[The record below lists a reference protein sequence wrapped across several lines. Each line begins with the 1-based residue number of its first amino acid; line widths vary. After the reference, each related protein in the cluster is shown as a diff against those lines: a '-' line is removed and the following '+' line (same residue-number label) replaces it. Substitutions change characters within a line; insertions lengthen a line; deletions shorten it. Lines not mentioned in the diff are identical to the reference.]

1 MVFNLIALTWIT
13 FTSKC
18 NNIKQRA
25 NCFAAKR
32 EISHIITEQP
42 VLEGTQKDHRVQLL
56 APRST
61 IQKVLTLYLRVAAN
75 QLVYEQ

>member
-1 MVFNLIALTWIT
+1 MA
-13 FTSKC
+13 
-18 NNIKQRA
+18 
-25 NCFAAKR
+25 
-32 EISHIITEQP
+32 EYTE
-42 VLEGTQKDHRVQLL
+42 LEGTQKDHRVQLL